1 MARKK
6 KEQESI
12 APWLY
17 KGQEL
22 KDIPENILANQ
33 YGFVYLITNKLDG
46 YQYIGKKNLFKYKTQ
61 VSRVLN
67 ERTGRMN
74 KVKEVVKVG
83 ESDWRTYYGSSVEI
97 KEAVQKDGKENF
109 IREILYFVPTKKQ
122 LTYFEAKEL
131 FSRGVI
137 EPGSKF
143 YNSNILAK
151 FYGSDF
157 KG

>member
-6 KEQESI
+6 KVQNNV

-22 KDIPENILANQ
+22 VDMPEDILANQ
-33 YGFVYLITNKLDG
+33 YGFIYLITNKLDG

-61 VSRVLN
+61 VSHVLN

-74 KVKEVVKVG
+74 KVKEVVKAG
-83 ESDWRTYYGSSVEI
+83 ESDWRTYFGSSAEI
-97 KEAVQKDGKENF
+97 KEAVARDGKDNF
-109 IREILYFVPTKKQ
+109 IREILYFVPSKKQ

-137 EPGSKF
+137 EPNSKF

-157 KG
+157 KL